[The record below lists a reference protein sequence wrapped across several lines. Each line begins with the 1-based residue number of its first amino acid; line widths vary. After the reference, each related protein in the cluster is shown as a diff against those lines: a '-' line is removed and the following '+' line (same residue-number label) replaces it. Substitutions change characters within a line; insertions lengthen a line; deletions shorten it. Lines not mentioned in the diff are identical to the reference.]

1 LQLQTA
7 CGLLKLNKQK
17 DRELCMPYVNSSAM
31 SRIKWDSGT
40 LSIWLTGSGKY
51 DYYNVPEALYES
63 LLEARSKGT
72 FFNDHVRD
80 QYGA

>member
-1 LQLQTA
+1 
-7 CGLLKLNKQK
+7 
-17 DRELCMPYVNSSAM
+17 MPYVNSSAM

-40 LSIWLTGSGKY
+40 LSIWFTGSGKY